1 MSEHVAF
8 SDCIGKNFDS
18 SKNSDV
24 RDHMLI
30 CDSFVS
36 FEYFSVLANETN
48 DFKTKF
54 QESLL
59 IHHDGSQ

>member
-1 MSEHVAF
+1 MAF
-8 SDCIGKNFDS
+8 SACIVKNFNS
-18 SKNSDV
+18 FKNSDV

-36 FEYFSVLANETN
+36 FEYFFILANETN

-59 IHHDGSQ
+59 IHHDGPQ